1 MSQMSAISI
10 RPGNLQGTTGGS
22 EISAPKGKLGDH
34 EVSVMDREF
43 PKPPKSGGLR
53 HESGV
58 HVGSKAL
65 IERESSRTEL
75 STPRGKVS
83 AIQQRVP
90 TEIGKDE
97 VAKAMKDVIDDPRL
111 EQSKETSKPKGYWNK
126 FVDFF
131 ASGRFLKLL
140 PQAIAAP
147 VWSLIEGAKAERHQ
161 ERMVAISHDAGARTD
176 EGGVHGLPQ
185 ELASAMSGHYQAKAQ
200 KHSDKAMIGTVA
212 MMVTP
217 VTGPLFAPLGTVASS
232 VTSELVGTAV
242 EKGGAGLLTFGAKKG
257 TQALVEPMRE
267 KQRQVEGSETLHSA
281 AHLSVELDSEGNSAE
296 IARTSRG
303 LLKYLAL
310 PPDKERLNSD
320 DPKVREQEMSRLTL
334 KRAMGAN
341 VSTDYRKEL
350 RSDMD
355 QLEKMSTSG
364 SSTPLSSSDGMSW
377 VPVGVGSEE
386 RSTDYLRRMLVCEG
400 MMEHSDASLSVKD
413 R

>member
-1 MSQMSAISI
+1 MSPISI
-10 RPGNLQGTTGGS
+10 RPGNLQGTTGSS
-22 EISAPKGKLGDH
+22 EVSVPKGKLGGD
-34 EVSVMDREF
+34 EVVVMDREF

-75 STPRGKVS
+75 STPRGKIS

-97 VAKAMKDVIDDPRL
+97 VAKAMKDIVDDPRL
-111 EQSKETSKPKGYWNK
+111 EQSKESTKPKSYWNK
-126 FVDFF
+126 FVDYF

-140 PQAIAAP
+140 PQAIAGP

-161 ERMVAISHDAGARTD
+161 ERMVAISHDAGARSE
-176 EGGVHGLPQ
+176 EGGVHDLPR
-185 ELASAMSGHYQAKAQ
+185 ELASAMSGHYQHKAQ
-200 KHSDKAMIGTVA
+200 KHSDKAMIGTVGLV
-212 MMVTP
+212 VTP
-217 VTGPLFAPLGTVASS
+217 VTGPLFASLGGVVGG
-232 VTSELVGTAV
+232 VTSEVVGTAV
-242 EKGGAGLLTFGAKKG
+242 EKGGAGLVSLGARKGVQFGLT
-257 TQALVEPMRE
+257 EPMRDKERRME
-267 KQRQVEGSETLHSA
+267 KSETFHSA

-303 LLKYLAL
+303 FLKYLSL

-320 DPKVREQEMSRLTL
+320 DPKVRQQELSRLTL
-334 KRAMGAN
+334 KRAMGGDVN
-341 VSTDYRKEL
+341 TDYSKET
-350 RSDMD
+350 RTTMD
-355 QLEKMSTSG
+355 QLEKRSTSG
-364 SSTPLSSSDGMSW
+364 TSTPLSSSDGMSW
-377 VPVGVGSEE
+377 VPVGVGSKE

-400 MMEHSDASLSVKD
+400 MMEHSEESLNVKD